1 MTAPALTGRPTA
13 APAPLDA
20 PPDTAPDASPRAL
33 LWRSLRA
40 RRRDLALASLFFS
53 SHQLGEA
60 LVPVIV
66 GAAVGNAVQDGT
78 PRQLAGWLGLL
89 AADFLLLS
97 LSYRFGARAAK
108 RAAQHTEHQVRG
120 LLTGAVLRP
129 TGGVRLLPGDLLS
142 RAAGDAERVGAY
154 ARTLASTVAAVV
166 VLLAAALLL
175 VRISPPL
182 GALVVA
188 GTAGLLAAQHRLSA
202 TLRRTSA
209 AEQAHQAGAAALA
222 EDLIRGLRVLKGIGA
237 ERTVAAD
244 YARVSQDAV
253 RAARRAASAEAAL
266 LSLGTAF
273 TGLYLTAVAAVGGRL
288 ALDGR
293 LGLDEFI
300 AALGLAQFVIGPM
313 RVVAA
318 ARAGHARALASAAR
332 LHEVL
337 VTPPAVTDPGETTGA
352 PGADG
357 RRRVPSDAGEAVT
370 NRLGTDAVVV
380 RSGSGDGG
388 VAEGGAGG
396 GDTGVAEGGPGGGDT
411 GVAEGPGRGDAGA
424 SERGPGGGDASA
436 SERGAGGGD
445 GGVAEGGPGGG
456 DASASERGPGGGDTG
471 VAEGPGRGDAPASER
486 GPGSGGASVAE
497 GGAGG
502 GDAVAAERGP
512 GREAAGPPGSD
523 GVTTVLGD
531 GDLEFRGVR
540 LPDGS
545 VLDARVPGGAMTG
558 LVCDAP
564 AVAEAVTALLAREFD
579 PAEGAVL
586 LGGTDLAALPLDT
599 LRATALVCPHE
610 PALLPGTLADNLGA
624 LSDGDAATAEG
635 ARAALADQVVN
646 AAPHGAGTSVGDRG
660 ETLSG
665 GQRQRVALAR
675 ALAARSPVLV
685 LHDPT
690 TAVDAATEHTIADR
704 VHRARAGRTTLVI
717 TNSPTWLARCGRV
730 VHLHGTPGAARCDT
744 GTHTALLAESPAYRR
759 TVTR

>member
-380 RSGSGDGG
+380 RSGNGDGG
-388 VAEGGAGG
+388 VAEGSSGC
-396 GDTGVAEGGPGGGDT
+396 GDT
-411 GVAEGPGRGDAGA
+411 GVAEGPGSGSG
-424 SERGPGGGDASA
+424 SGGVAEGGS
-436 SERGAGGGD
+436 GGGD

-471 VAEGPGRGDAPASER
+471 VAEGPRSGDAPASER
-486 GPGSGGASVAE
+486 GPGGGDAGVPE
-497 GGAGG
+497 GPGRGDAGATEGSAGG
-502 GDAVAAERGP
+502 GDASASERGP

-523 GVTTVLGD
+523 GVTTVLGG

-624 LSDGDAATAEG
+624 LADGDAATAEG

-704 VHRARAGRTTLVI
+704 VRRTRAGRTTLVI

>member
-357 RRRVPSDAGEAVT
+357 RRRVPSNAGEAVT

-380 RSGSGDGG
+380 RSGGGDVG
-388 VAEGGAGG
+388 VAEGPGG
-396 GDTGVAEGGPGGGDT
+396 GDASAAEGGPGGGDT

-424 SERGPGGGDASA
+424 SERGPGGGGASV
-436 SERGAGGGD
+436 SEGGAGGGD
-445 GGVAEGGPGGG
+445 A
-456 DASASERGPGGGDTG
+456 G
-471 VAEGPGRGDAPASER
+471 VAEGPGGGDAPASER
-486 GPGSGGASVAE
+486 GPG
-497 GGAGG
+497 G
-502 GDAVAAERGP
+502 GDASASERGP

-523 GVTTVLGD
+523 GVTTVLGG

>member
-78 PRQLAGWLGLL
+78 PGQLAGWLGLL

-352 PGADG
+352 PGAGG

-380 RSGSGDGG
+380 RSGGGDGG
-388 VAEGGAGG
+388 VAEGGS
-396 GDTGVAEGGPGGGDT
+396 GGGDT
-411 GVAEGPGRGDAGA
+411 GVAEGPGRGDASASERGAGGGDAGVAEGPGGGDAPA

-436 SERGAGGGD
+436 SERGD
-445 GGVAEGGPGGG
+445 GGG
-456 DASASERGPGGGDTG
+456 DASASERGPGR
-471 VAEGPGRGDAPASER
+471 V
-486 GPGSGGASVAE
+486 
-497 GGAGG
+497 
-502 GDAVAAERGP
+502 
-512 GREAAGPPGSD
+512 AAGPPGSD

-586 LGGTDLAALPLDT
+586 LGGTDLAALPLET

-704 VHRARAGRTTLVI
+704 VRRTRAGRTTLVI

-730 VHLHGTPGAARCDT
+730 VHLHGTPAAARCDT

>member
-388 VAEGGAGG
+388 VAEGSSGC
-396 GDTGVAEGGPGGGDT
+396 GDT

-424 SERGPGGGDASA
+424 SA
-436 SERGAGGGD
+436 
-445 GGVAEGGPGGG
+445 
-456 DASASERGPGGGDTG
+456 
-471 VAEGPGRGDAPASER
+471 R

-502 GDAVAAERGP
+502 GDAGVAEGPGGGDASAAEGGPGGGDASASERGAGGGDSSAAAGGP

-531 GDLEFRGVR
+531 GDLEFRRVR

-586 LGGTDLAALPLDT
+586 LGGTDLAALPLET

-624 LSDGDAATAEG
+624 LADGDAATAEG

-704 VHRARAGRTTLVI
+704 VHRARASRTTLVI

>member
-78 PRQLAGWLGLL
+78 PHQLAGWLGLL

-154 ARTLASTVAAVV
+154 ARTLAATVAAVV

-253 RAARRAASAEAAL
+253 RAARRAASTEAAL

-352 PGADG
+352 PGSDG

-380 RSGSGDGG
+380 RSGNGDGG

-396 GDTGVAEGGPGGGDT
+396 GDTGVAEGS
-411 GVAEGPGRGDAGA
+411 AGRGNAGV
-424 SERGPGGGDASA
+424 P
-436 SERGAGGGD
+436 
-445 GGVAEGGPGGG
+445 EGGPGGG
-456 DASASERGPGGGDTG
+456 DASASERGPGGGYTG

-486 GPGSGGASVAE
+486 SPVSGGASASE
-497 GGAGG
+497 RGAGG
-502 GDAVAAERGP
+502 GDAPASERGP

-624 LSDGDAATAEG
+624 LADGDAATAEG

-704 VHRARAGRTTLVI
+704 VRRTRAGRTTLVI

>member
-78 PRQLAGWLGLL
+78 PHQLAGWLGLL

-154 ARTLASTVAAVV
+154 ARTLAVTVAAVV

-380 RSGSGDGG
+380 RSGNGDGG

-396 GDTGVAEGGPGGGDT
+396 GDTGVAE
-411 GVAEGPGRGDAGA
+411 
-424 SERGPGGGDASA
+424 
-436 SERGAGGGD
+436 
-445 GGVAEGGPGGG
+445 GPGGG

-486 GPGSGGASVAE
+486 G
-497 GGAGG
+497 AGG
-502 GDAVAAERGP
+502 GDAGVPEGGPGGGDAGVAEGSAGGGDASASERGP
-512 GREAAGPPGSD
+512 GREAAGPPGSG

-545 VLDARVPGGAMTG
+545 VLDTRVPGGAMTG

-586 LGGTDLAALPLDT
+586 LDGTDLAALPLET

-624 LSDGDAATAEG
+624 LADGDAATAEG

>member
-182 GALVVA
+182 GVLVVA

-253 RAARRAASAEAAL
+253 RAARRAASTEAAL

-388 VAEGGAGG
+388 VAEGSSGC
-396 GDTGVAEGGPGGGDT
+396 GDT
-411 GVAEGPGRGDAGA
+411 GVAEGPGGGDASAAEGGPGGGNGGVAEGGSGGGDTGVVEGPGGGDAPA
-424 SERGPGGGDASA
+424 SERGPGGGDA
-436 SERGAGGGD
+436 
-445 GGVAEGGPGGG
+445 
-456 DASASERGPGGGDTG
+456 
-471 VAEGPGRGDAPASER
+471 
-486 GPGSGGASVAE
+486 
-497 GGAGG
+497 
-502 GDAVAAERGP
+502 VAAEGGP

-531 GDLEFRGVR
+531 GDLEFRGVL

-579 PAEGAVL
+579 PAEGTVL
-586 LGGTDLAALPLDT
+586 LGGTDLAAIPLET

-704 VHRARAGRTTLVI
+704 VRRTRAGRTTLVI

>member
-33 LWRSLRA
+33 LWRSLCA

-253 RAARRAASAEAAL
+253 RAARRAASTEAAL

-318 ARAGHARALASAAR
+318 ARAGNARALASAAR

-352 PGADG
+352 PGADS

-380 RSGSGDGG
+380 RSGNGDGS
-388 VAEGGAGG
+388 VAEGGS
-396 GDTGVAEGGPGGGDT
+396 GGGDT
-411 GVAEGPGRGDAGA
+411 GVAEGPGG
-424 SERGPGGGDASA
+424 
-436 SERGAGGGD
+436 
-445 GGVAEGGPGGG
+445 
-456 DASASERGPGGGDTG
+456 
-471 VAEGPGRGDAPASER
+471 GDAPASER
-486 GPGSGGASVAE
+486 GPGRV
-497 GGAGG
+497 
-502 GDAVAAERGP
+502 
-512 GREAAGPPGSD
+512 AAGPPGSD
-523 GVTTVLGD
+523 GVTTVLGG

-704 VHRARAGRTTLVI
+704 VHHARAGRTTLVI

>member
-253 RAARRAASAEAAL
+253 RAARRAASTEAAL

-380 RSGSGDGG
+380 RSGGGDGG
-388 VAEGGAGG
+388 VAEGGA
-396 GDTGVAEGGPGGGDT
+396 GGGDT

-523 GVTTVLGD
+523 GGTTVLGR

-586 LGGTDLAALPLDT
+586 LGGTDLAALPLET

-624 LSDGDAATAEG
+624 LADGDAATAEG

-704 VHRARAGRTTLVI
+704 VRRTRAGRTTLVI

-730 VHLHGTPGAARCDT
+730 VHLHGTQGAARCDT